1 SQVIRPGYKK
11 VFRRFRH
18 VFPQEKGD
26 TSPLLCIEKLFVA
39 DCKQES
45 HRPVDV
51 YETEDGGRHVIGENV
66 FDVVEADV
74 TKFTKKEMGEKQ
86 IPKIRGNDKKYYWQ
100 VEIDLVFRV
109 VDRSL
114 QYEMLYQG
122 ETVVRGIVGVA
133 NVFEPGT
140 K

>member
-1 SQVIRPGYKK
+1 VS
-11 VFRRFRH
+11 
-18 VFPQEKGD
+18 
-26 TSPLLCIEKLFVA
+26 
-39 DCKQES
+39 
-45 HRPVDV
+45 DV
-51 YETEDGGRHVIGENV
+51 SGRLGENV

-86 IPKIRGNDKKYYWQ
+86 IPKIRGNDKKHYWQ

-122 ETVVRGIVGVA
+122 ETVGRGIVGIA

>member
-1 SQVIRPGYKK
+1 VS
-11 VFRRFRH
+11 
-18 VFPQEKGD
+18 
-26 TSPLLCIEKLFVA
+26 
-39 DCKQES
+39 
-45 HRPVDV
+45 DV
-51 YETEDGGRHVIGENV
+51 GGWLGENV